1 MQPIVLSRRRVILG
15 GLVLVAVLLLGAR
28 FLVRV
33 GTAAAPVAPP
43 IVGSVESG
51 GVAGAAAPE
60 ASRRVVYVV
69 GAVRR
74 PGLYRLPAG
83 SRVADAVTRAGGAT
97 RSADPAA
104 LNLAAP
110 VADGQQVLVPA
121 RLPRA
126 VAAAQGAPVPGAPV
140 GPVQLSVATAEQLDA
155 LPGIGPVTAQ
165 KIIDY
170 RAAHGAL
177 RSVDDLDD
185 IPGIGPARVEQLR
198 GLVVP

>member
-15 GLVLVAVLLLGAR
+15 GLLLVAVLLLGAR
-28 FLVRV
+28 FLVRA
-33 GTAAAPVAPP
+33 GTAAAPVPPP

-60 ASRRVVYVV
+60 ASRLVVYVV

-74 PGLYRLPAG
+74 PGLYRLPPG

-97 RSADPAA
+97 RRADPAA

-121 RLPRA
+121 RLPRV
-126 VAAAQGAPVPGAPV
+126 VAAAQGAPVAGAPV